1 MTPTFKTERGR
12 VVSAV
17 TADQM
22 REVDR
27 VAVDTVSLG
36 LLQMMEHAGRN
47 LAEVARETVESTEG
61 TETAENGRIVVLAG
75 NGGNGGGGIC
85 AARHLANG
93 GIDVTVVLDRAD

>member
-1 MTPTFKTERGR
+1 
-12 VVSAV
+12 
-17 TADQM
+17 M